1 MRSLYKKYIGF
12 QKSFFNNLSILRCW
26 ADIIICI
33 ALLKS
38 MHHEEYYLH
47 FLNLF
52 ASFSRTL
59 LRSVKCKEVNKF
71 VKTEEDKV
79 WEMYNLPLWLCTL
92 YNLYKLRPIPWGKNV
107 LAWEISYLAKCC
119 LILNP
124 KASSWPYVGGWTGFW
139 SGGP

>member
-1 MRSLYKKYIGF
+1 MYINAFLRSLYKNIGF
-12 QKSFFNNLSILRCW
+12 QNAKSFFNNLSILRCW

-59 LRSVKCKEVNKF
+59 LRSVNSKEVNKF

-79 WEMYNLPLWLCTL
+79 
-92 YNLYKLRPIPWGKNV
+92 
-107 LAWEISYLAKCC
+107 
-119 LILNP
+119 
-124 KASSWPYVGGWTGFW
+124 
-139 SGGP
+139 